1 MGILRMASEAKVFRL
16 EEVKQHNIGRG
27 ADKSVWTIIHDKV
40 YDITKFLDEHPGG
53 EEILIENAGTDSTE
67 SFEDV
72 GHSSDAREMLES
84 YYVGELHEEDKTGS
98 TDKGAKSWTSSQAT
112 IEEESTW
119 SSWFVALIL
128 ALAASFLYRYLFV

>member
-1 MGILRMASEAKVFRL
+1 M
-16 EEVKQHNIGRG
+16 Q
-27 ADKSVWTIIHDKV
+27 
-40 YDITKFLDEHPGG
+40 HPGG

-112 IEEESTW
+112 IEEE
-119 SSWFVALIL
+119 
-128 ALAASFLYRYLFV
+128 R

>member
-1 MGILRMASEAKVFRL
+1 MASEAEAKVYKL
-16 EEVKQHNIGRG
+16 EEVKEHN
-27 ADKSVWTIIHDKV
+27 KSKGEDRSIWVVIHDKV
-40 YDITKFLDEHPGG
+40 YDITKFLDEVILFYMLHALELTIFLQHPGG

-72 GHSSDAREMLES
+72 GHSSDAREMLEA

-112 IEEESTW
+112 IEEE
-119 SSWFVALIL
+119 
-128 ALAASFLYRYLFV
+128 R

>member
-1 MGILRMASEAKVFRL
+1 MASEAEAKVFKL
-16 EEVKQHNIGRG
+16 EEVKEHNNSKGE
-27 ADKSVWTIIHDKV
+27 DKSIWVVIHDKV
-40 YDITKFLDEHPGG
+40 YDITNFLDEHPGG

-72 GHSSDAREMLES
+72 GHSSDAREMLEA
-84 YYVGELHEEDKTGS
+84 YYVGELHEDDKTGS

-128 ALAASFLYRYLFV
+128 ALAASVLYRYLFVKE

>member
-1 MGILRMASEAKVFRL
+1 MASEAEAKVFKL
-16 EEVKQHNIGRG
+16 EEVKEHN
-27 ADKSVWTIIHDKV
+27 KSKGEDRSIWVVIHDKV
-40 YDITKFLDEHPGG
+40 YDITKFLDEVILFCMLHALEFNIFLQHPGG

-72 GHSSDAREMLES
+72 GHSSDAREMLEA

-112 IEEESTW
+112 IEEE
-119 SSWFVALIL
+119 
-128 ALAASFLYRYLFV
+128 R

>member
-1 MGILRMASEAKVFRL
+1 MGEEKVYRL
-16 EEVKQHNIGRG
+16 TEVQQHNISKGEN
-27 ADKSVWTIIHDKV
+27 KSIWTVVHDKV

-72 GHSSDAREMLES
+72 GHSSDAREMLEA

-128 ALAASFLYRYLFV
+128 ALLASFLYRYLFVKE